1 MARAGFGQSFK
12 FHSHSDKPAEVNDSS
27 VALTYRDSLQMILE
41 NCIFIM
47 ALGRSVL
54 AKPWLPQKLQR
65 LHHAC
70 VAFQRHMT
78 SVYEG
83 AKRSLVEG
91 GGDQSIERN
100 LMVSLVRASQNESN
114 EAKSSGLTEA
124 EIYGN
129 MFVFNFAGH
138 DTTAHTFTFALY
150 FLAANPDVQTWL
162 SEEIRTVMGDRQ
174 PHEWSAGADFPRLK
188 RCLSVLFET
197 LRYFQPVPPAKWTEG
212 ATQTL
217 KVGNKTLVLPPQTMV
232 IPSYAA
238 LHTDPKHWGEDSLT
252 WRPQRWITTD
262 PETGSEELI
271 SPTRGTFLGWSE
283 GARDCP
289 GRKFSQVE
297 FVATMATLFKDA
309 RLDPV
314 LRREDGETLEA
325 ARKRVLNYIE
335 TDTGYVLLIQLLH
348 PERCPLVWTQRE

>member
-12 FHSHSDKPAEVNDSS
+12 FHSRSDKPADINDSS
-27 VALTYRDSLQMILE
+27 AALTYRDSLQMILE

-47 ALGRSVL
+47 ALGPSFL
-54 AKPWLPQKLQR
+54 AKPWLPHKLQR
-65 LHHAC
+65 LHRAC
-70 VAFQRHMT
+70 VDFQRHMT

-91 GGDQSIERN
+91 GGDQSTERN

-114 EAKSSGLTEA
+114 QAKSSGLTEA

-150 FLAANPDVQTWL
+150 FLAANPNVQIWL
-162 SEEIRTVMGDRQ
+162 SEEIRAVMGDRQ
-174 PHEWSAGADFPRLK
+174 PHEWSASADFPRLK

-197 LRYFQPVPPAKWTEG
+197 LRHYQPVPPAKWTEG

-217 KVGNKTLVLPPQTMV
+217 KVGDKTLVLPPQTMV

-271 SPTRGTFLGWSE
+271 SPARGTFLGWSE

-325 ARKRVLNYIE
+325 ARKRVLNHIE
-335 TDTGYVLLIQLLH
+335 NDAGCVLLIQLLH

>member
-12 FHSHSDKPAEVNDSS
+12 FHGHGEKLANVNDPAAVMS
-27 VALTYRDSLQMILE
+27 YRDSLQMILE
-41 NCIFIM
+41 NCILIM
-47 ALGRSVL
+47 ALGPKFL
-54 AKPWLPQKLQR
+54 AKPWLPHKLQT
-65 LHHAC
+65 LHRAC
-70 VAFQRHMT
+70 VAFQQHMT

-83 AKRSLVEG
+83 AKRSLAEG
-91 GGDQSIERN
+91 GGRTSERN
-100 LMVSLVRASQNESN
+100 LMASLVRASQNDSDQSN
-114 EAKSSGLTEA
+114 SSGLTET

-162 SEEIRTVMGDRQ
+162 SEEIRAVMGDRQ
-174 PHEWSAGADFPRLK
+174 PHEWSASSDFPRLK

-197 LRYFQPVPPAKWTEG
+197 LRLYQPVPPAKWTEG
-212 ATQTL
+212 GTQSL

-262 PETGSEELI
+262 PETGAEELI

-297 FVATMATLFKDA
+297 FVATMAALFKDA

-314 LRREDGETLEA
+314 QRVEDGETLEA
-325 ARKRVLNYIE
+325 ARERVLDHIE
-335 TDTGYVLLIQLLH
+335 RDTGYVLLIQILH
-348 PERCPLVWTQRE
+348 PERCPLVWTERK